1 MALEELNRLNT
12 LAFTHRVFAVDRIGL
27 LHIAPENLAHRL
39 APIQAQFGLSEL
51 MMLSTCNRVEFT
63 YLAQQAPAPEFNRA
77 FLQAL
82 YPELALEQIEA
93 FVQNLEA
100 YSGIQAVEHAMSV
113 ASSIDSMILGER
125 EIITQT
131 RQAYEHC
138 HAAGLTGDVLRI
150 LNKHTIQT
158 AKRVYSETSIASK
171 PVSVVSLAYH
181 QLSRL
186 ELPLEAKI
194 LMIGAGVTN
203 TTMGRFLKKHGFT
216 QFTVFNRT
224 LEKAQQLAEE
234 LGGQAFPLKEL
245 DTYQGGFDVLI
256 SCTGAEHLIVAS
268 SLYEQLLQG
277 DTNPKTLIDLAI
289 PQDLDPTILAHFP
302 NHFISVAQLQ
312 TISDQNLQVRGE
324 ELSRVLAIIEEALR
338 EFEQLFLIRQAELA
352 MRSVPE
358 EIKRIK
364 LDALQEV
371 FKEEIDALDPHSREV
386 LEKVLGYVEKKYIAG
401 PMKLAKEILV
411 KHG

>member
-39 APIQAQFGLSEL
+39 APIHAQFDLSEL

-82 YPELALEQIEA
+82 YPELVSEQIEA

-256 SCTGAEHLIVAS
+256 SCTGAEHLIVSS

-302 NHFISVAQLQ
+302 NHYISVAQLQ
-312 TISDQNLQVRGE
+312 AISDQNLQVRGE

>member
-82 YPELALEQIEA
+82 YPELVSEQIEA

>member
-27 LHIAPENLAHRL
+27 LHITPENLAHRL

-63 YLAQQAPAPEFNRA
+63 YLAQQASAPEFNHA

-82 YPELALEQIEA
+82 YPELASEQIEA

-186 ELPLEAKI
+186 QLPLEAKI

-234 LGGQAFPLKEL
+234 LGGKAFPLKEL

-302 NHFISVAQLQ
+302 NHYISVARLQ
-312 TISDQNLQVRGE
+312 AISDQNLQVRGE

-371 FKEEIDALDPHSREV
+371 FKEEIDALDPHSREI

>member
-39 APIQAQFGLSEL
+39 APIHAQFDLSEL

-63 YLAQQAPAPEFNRA
+63 YLAQQASAPEFNRA

-82 YPELALEQIEA
+82 YPELVSEQIEA

-216 QFTVFNRT
+216 QFAVFNRT

-312 TISDQNLQVRGE
+312 AISDQNLQVRGE

-371 FKEEIDALDPHSREV
+371 FKDEIDALDPHSREV

>member
-39 APIQAQFGLSEL
+39 APIQAQFDLSEL

-63 YLAQQAPAPEFNRA
+63 YLAQQASAPEFNRA

-82 YPELALEQIEA
+82 YPELVSEQIEA

-194 LMIGAGVTN
+194 LMIGAGVSN

-302 NHFISVAQLQ
+302 NHYISVAQLQ
-312 TISDQNLQVRGE
+312 AISDQNLQVRGE

>member
-39 APIQAQFGLSEL
+39 APIHAQFDLSEL

-63 YLAQQAPAPEFNRA
+63 YLAQQASAPEFNRA
-77 FLQAL
+77 FLEAL

-216 QFTVFNRT
+216 QFAVFNRT

-371 FKEEIDALDPHSREV
+371 FKDEIDALDPHSREV

>member
-39 APIQAQFGLSEL
+39 APIQAQFSLSEL

-63 YLAQQAPAPEFNRA
+63 YLAQQASAPEFNRA

-216 QFTVFNRT
+216 QFAVFNRT

-245 DTYQGGFDVLI
+245 DTYQGGFDVMI

>member
-63 YLAQQAPAPEFNRA
+63 YLAQQASAPEFNRA

-82 YPELALEQIEA
+82 YPELVSEQIEA

-194 LMIGAGVTN
+194 LMIGAGVSN

-216 QFTVFNRT
+216 QFAVFNRT

-256 SCTGAEHLIVAS
+256 SCTGAEHLIVSS

-312 TISDQNLQVRGE
+312 AISDQNLQVRGE

-371 FKEEIDALDPHSREV
+371 FKDEIDALDPHSREV